1 MRSWITPA
9 RRPAA
14 LLVVTLAGL
23 AGGLG
28 ARLAGEEALASRV
41 LALTVVAGL
50 LPLAVSV
57 AGALWRR
64 EPGVDLIALLSMSG
78 ALALG
83 EELAGAVIA
92 VMLASGRLLEA
103 YAGDRAR
110 RELSALLERAPR
122 VVHRYQDGTLVSPPL
137 GEVRPG
143 DRLLVKPG
151 EVVPVDGLVR
161 GATAVLDES
170 ALTGEAELVERCNG
184 DQVRSGVVNAGSPFD
199 LRATTTAA
207 GSTYAGILR
216 LVEQAQSSKAPFVRL
231 ADRYALA
238 FVPLTLAV
246 AGAAWAASGEVVR
259 ALAVLVVATPC
270 PLILAAPVAIVAGIS
285 RAARRGIVVKSGGAL
300 ERLAGA
306 RVLLFDK
313 TGTLTA
319 GAPAVAEVDA
329 VDGDGDQLLRLAASL
344 DQVSQHVLAGAI
356 VRAAADRHLP
366 LDFPADV
373 VEEPGR
379 GIRGR
384 VGGRRVAVGKAAWAV
399 PGRPLPPWA
408 RRLRRRGALEGF
420 STVFVALDGRLAG
433 ALGVH
438 DPIRPDT
445 ARTLRELR
453 RAGLRRV
460 VMVSGDHPDAAEA
473 VGAAIGVD
481 EVLAERTPAEKVE
494 AARLER
500 AAGATVMVGDG
511 VNDAPALAAADVGVA
526 LGARGATASSQ
537 AADVVLV
544 VDRLDRLVEAIRVAR
559 RSRRIARQ
567 SVLAG
572 MGLSLL
578 AMAAA
583 AAGLLAPVAGA
594 VLQEAIDVAVIG
606 NALRALRV
614 GAVTRRRP
622 RQGAAALG
630 ERFRAEHASC
640 SAWWTAS
647 APSPTASTCWRRPRR
662 WRRRPNC
669 TASWS
674 SACCPTS
681 RPRTPCCTRWWR
693 SCSAARTPP
702 RRCTGRTPRSSASPG
717 CSAACST
724 TWARPGRSRRT
735 WPTCAGCY
743 TACTPSCGCTSPRK
757 RRPTCRCST
766 SRAGRPPGSA
776 SPPVEATSG

>member
-1 MRSWITPA
+1 MRTWITA
-9 RRPAA
+9 SRWPAA
-14 LLVVTLAGL
+14 LLAVTLAGL

-28 ARLAGEEALASRV
+28 ARLAGADALGDRV
-41 LALTVVAGL
+41 LTLTVVAGL

-57 AGALWRR
+57 ARDLRRR
-64 EPGVDLIALLSMSG
+64 EPGVDLIALLAMGG

-92 VMLASGRLLEA
+92 VMLASGRLPEA

-110 RELSALLERAPR
+110 RELGALLERAPR
-122 VVHRYQDGTLVSPPL
+122 VVHRYQDGALASPPL
-137 GEVRPG
+137 DEVRPG

-170 ALTGEAELVERCNG
+170 ALTGEAELVERCDG
-184 DQVRSGVVNAGSPFD
+184 DQARSGAVNAGSRSTCGRPPAP
-199 LRATTTAA
+199 RTAPTPASCGWSSRPRRPRPRSCGWPTATR
-207 GSTYAGILR
+207 SPSCR
-216 LVEQAQSSKAPFVRL
+216 SPWPSPAPPGRPPG
-231 ADRYALA
+231 RSCG
-238 FVPLTLAV
+238 P
-246 AGAAWAASGEVVR
+246 WRSWWSPP
-259 ALAVLVVATPC
+259 PC

-313 TGTLTA
+313 TGTMTA
-319 GAPAVAEVDA
+319 GTPAVAEVDA
-329 VDGDGDQLLRLAASL
+329 VDGDGGELLRLAASL
-344 DQVSQHVLAGAI
+344 DQASQHVLAGAI
-356 VRAAADRHLP
+356 VRAAADRRLP
-366 LDFPADV
+366 LAFPAEAT
-373 VEEPGR
+373 EEPGQ

-384 VGGRRVAVGKAAWAV
+384 VAGRRVAVGRAAWAA

-420 STVFVALDGRLAG
+420 STVFVAVDGVLAG
-433 ALGVH
+433 ALAVH

-453 RAGLRRV
+453 RAGMRRV
-460 VMVSGDHPDAAEA
+460 VMVTGDHPDAAET

-500 AAGATVMVGDG
+500 AAGPTVMVGDG

-526 LGARGATASSQ
+526 LGSRGATASSQ

-544 VDRLDRLVEAIRVAR
+544 VDRLVEAIRVAR
-559 RSRRIARQ
+559 RSRRIALQ

-594 VLQEAIDVAVIG
+594 VLQEAIDVAVIA

-614 GAVTRRRP
+614 GGVARRRP
-622 RQGAAALG
+622 RPGAAALG
-630 ERFRAEHASC
+630 ERFRAEHRELLGVVDRVRAV
-640 SAWWTAS
+640 ADRLDLLPPAEALAEAARVHRFLVERLLPHEQAEDTLLYPIVAELLGGDD
-647 APSPTASTCWRRPRR
+647 PTAPMHRAHAEIARLTRLLGGLLDDLGPAGPEPEDLADLRRVLYGLHAILRLHFAQEEEAYLSLLDDPGHA
-662 WRRRPNC
+662 P
-669 TASWS
+669 
-674 SACCPTS
+674 
-681 RPRTPCCTRWWR
+681 
-693 SCSAARTPP
+693 ARE
-702 RRCTGRTPRSSASPG
+702 RLATG
-717 CSAACST
+717 
-724 TWARPGRSRRT
+724 
-735 WPTCAGCY
+735 
-743 TACTPSCGCTSPRK
+743 
-757 RRPTCRCST
+757 
-766 SRAGRPPGSA
+766 
-776 SPPVEATSG
+776 